1 MERALGPKDFLDAA
15 RDPATQA
22 DQLDELADSPYSF
35 VRTAVATHR
44 NASSET
50 LGRLVPSAAD
60 SYPQQELL
68 RALASNPNSATVTLA
83 RVADLLVG
91 RLNGGRD
98 NHGAFEAGIA
108 LFGRCDT
115 PVEILLRLL
124 ADGTTST
131 EFRKV
136 AARDTGR
143 PDVLTV
149 LRQDRSERVR
159 RAADRDAATHKSH

>member
-1 MERALGPKDFLDAA
+1 MDRPRGPKDFLDAA
-15 RDPATQA
+15 RDPAMHTN
-22 DQLDELADSPYSF
+22 QLDELADSPYSF
-35 VRTAVATHR
+35 VHTAVATHR

-83 RVADLLVG
+83 RVADLLMG

-108 LFGRCDT
+108 LFGRTDT
-115 PVEILLRLL
+115 PLEILLRLL
-124 ADGTTST
+124 ADETTST

-136 AARDTGR
+136 AARDSVR
-143 PDVLTV
+143 PDVLAV

-159 RAADRDAATHKSH
+159 RAADRDSAHESR